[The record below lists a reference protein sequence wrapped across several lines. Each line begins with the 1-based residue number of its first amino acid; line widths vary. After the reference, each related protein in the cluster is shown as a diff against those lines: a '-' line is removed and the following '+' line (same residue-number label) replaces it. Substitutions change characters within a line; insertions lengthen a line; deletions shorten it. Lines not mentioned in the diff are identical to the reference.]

1 MNTFLIG
8 IAGGS
13 GSGKTF
19 LANEILKKNKK
30 KIVILEQDSYYKDLS
45 NLKLTER
52 NLQNFDHPNSIEIK
66 LLKKHIK
73 YLLNGKSIK
82 KPIYDFSSHTR
93 KKEYKI
99 IKPKPIIIIE
109 GILILHF
116 KQLLDFF
123 SLKIYIDIKSDIR
136 FIRRL
141 LRDVKERNRE
151 PEDICNQYLNFV
163 RPMHNKFVEPSKY
176 NSDILIQKK
185 NDFKII
191 FETIKKYM

>member
-19 LANEILKKNKK
+19 LANEIFKKNKK

-93 KKEYKI
+93 KKKYKI

-123 SLKIYIDIKSDIR
+123 SLKIYIDIKPDIR

-191 FETIKKYM
+191 FKTIKKYM